1 MNSDGPMDGIETRP
15 TPELPHWTDKLQ
27 EIASEPL
34 ELCPDFPTIA
44 KRFEAWW
51 QQDLLDRPVFIGMA
65 DTNPARQIT
74 LRYELLDD
82 PDAWFEMKRA
92 DMRQLLCV
100 GNAIPRISVD
110 LGPMPLAGLFGGQ
123 RTAAYGTL
131 WTHSF
136 IDDDWSNAPDWSI
149 PDQHPVWVLMQELLA
164 RIGQDAKGRYL
175 VCAPDLGA
183 AGDLLQIMRG
193 SSPLCMDVIDQPE
206 RVRAALDGIHAS
218 WFYAFTEAYR
228 IVVGQGAGLYQWL
241 RLWSSQP
248 YVVPACDFS
257 AVLGPRQFEKLF
269 LPDIAR
275 LAAAV
280 GRAAYHLDGPDA
292 TRHLD
297 ALLEIPEIRA
307 IQFSPGPANFT
318 ALGWVD
324 MFRRIQDKGRSL
336 LILCPADDI
345 LALSQE
351 LRPEGLAVVV
361 RGHSS
366 EMTSFQSLLAP
377 LPPDDLNDL
386 FAAFCK
392 RLGCEQSRG

>member
-1 MNSDGPMDGIETRP
+1 MST
-15 TPELPHWTDKLQ
+15 TLPDLSIWTEKQ
-27 EIASEPL
+27 RAIAAEPL
-34 ELCPDFPTIA
+34 ELCPDFPIIA
-44 KRFEAWW
+44 SRFEAWW
-51 QQDLLDRPVFIGMA
+51 QQEVLDRPIFIGMA

-74 LRYELLDD
+74 QRYELLDD
-82 PDAWFEMKRA
+82 PDAWFDMKRA
-92 DMRQLLCV
+92 DMQQMLCV
-100 GNAIPRISVD
+100 GDAVPRISVD
-110 LGPMPLAGLFGGQ
+110 LGPMPLAGIFGGQ
-123 RTAAYGTL
+123 RETGYDTL

-149 PDQHPVWVLMQELLA
+149 SAEQPVWVLMKELLA
-164 RIGQDAKGRYL
+164 RVGQEAKGRYL

-183 AGDLLQIMRG
+183 AGDLIQIMRG
-193 SSPLCMDVIDQPE
+193 SSPLCMDVIDRPE
-206 RVRAALDGIHAS
+206 RIQAALDGIFSS
-218 WFYAFTEAYR
+218 WTYAFTEVYR
-228 IVVGQGAGLYQWL
+228 IVVEQDAGLYQWL

-292 TRHLD
+292 IRHVD
-297 ALLEIPEIRA
+297 ALLEIPEIKA

-336 LILCPADDI
+336 LIFCPANEV

-377 LPPDDLNDL
+377 LAPDDLNRL

-392 RLGCEQSRG
+392 GFGCELS